1 MSHKSLLLALLMVA
15 SAALVPAP
23 ANAQGVDDARI
34 DRLLEVTR
42 ARQLID
48 SMLPQLEASQQQ
60 MFEQLTAGRTVDAD
74 QQVSMERIRARS
86 NASMRQVL
94 AWDNLEP
101 IYRDLYRETFS
112 AEDVDAMLAFY
123 ESPTGQRVL
132 DKMPLLMEKSMVAMQ
147 RIVVPL
153 LQQLEQDIL
162 AEASAGG
169 ASPAD

>member
-1 MSHKSLLLALLMVA
+1 MSHKSLFLAALLAA
-15 SAALVPAP
+15 SAALAPAP
-23 ANAQGVDDARI
+23 AAAQGVDDARI

-48 SMLPQLEASQQQ
+48 SMLPQVEASQQQ
-60 MFEQLTAGRTVDAD
+60 MFEQIVAGRNVDASG
-74 QQVSMERIRARS
+74 QAAMERIRERS
-86 NASMRQVL
+86 NAALRQVL

-123 ESPTGQRVL
+123 DSPTGQRVL
-132 DKMPLLMEKSMVAMQ
+132 DKMPLLMEKTMVAMQ

-153 LQQLEQDIL
+153 LQQLEQDIR
-162 AEASAGG
+162 AETSA
-169 ASPAD
+169 AD

>member
-1 MSHKSLLLALLMVA
+1 MSHKSLFLALLLAA
-15 SAALVPAP
+15 SAALAPAP
-23 ANAQGVDDARI
+23 VAAQGADDARI

-48 SMLPQLEASQQQ
+48 SMLPQVEASQQQ
-60 MFEQLTAGRTVDAD
+60 MFEQIAAGRRVDAD
-74 QQVSMERIRARS
+74 QQATMERIRERS
-86 NASMRQVL
+86 AAALRQVL
-94 AWDNLEP
+94 AWENLEP

-132 DKMPLLMEKSMVAMQ
+132 DKMPLLMEKTMVAMQ

-153 LQQLEQDIL
+153 LQQLEQDIR
-162 AEASAGG
+162 AETSA
-169 ASPAD
+169 AD

>member
-1 MSHKSLLLALLMVA
+1 MSHKSLFLTLLLAA
-15 SAALVPAP
+15 SAAFAP
-23 ANAQGVDDARI
+23 TPVAAQGADDARI

-48 SMLPQLEASQQQ
+48 SMLPQVEASQQQ
-60 MFEQLTAGRTVDAD
+60 MFEQIAAGRRIDAD
-74 QQVSMERIRARS
+74 QQAAMERIRERS
-86 NASMRQVL
+86 AAALRQVL

-132 DKMPLLMEKSMVAMQ
+132 DKMPLLMEKTMVAMQ

-153 LQQLEQDIL
+153 LQQLEQDIR
-162 AEASAGG
+162 AETSA
-169 ASPAD
+169 AD

>member
-1 MSHKSLLLALLMVA
+1 MSHKSLFLTLLLAV
-15 SAALVPAP
+15 SAAFAPAP
-23 ANAQGVDDARI
+23 VAAQGADDTRI

-48 SMLPQLEASQQQ
+48 SMLPQVEASQQQ
-60 MFEQLTAGRTVDAD
+60 MFEQIAAGRRVDAD
-74 QQVSMERIRARS
+74 QQATMERIRERS
-86 NASMRQVL
+86 AAALRQVL
-94 AWDNLEP
+94 AWENLEP

-132 DKMPLLMEKSMVAMQ
+132 DKMPLLMEKTMVAMQ

-153 LQQLEQDIL
+153 LQQLEQDIR
-162 AEASAGG
+162 AETSA
-169 ASPAD
+169 AD

>member
-1 MSHKSLLLALLMVA
+1 MSHKSLLLALLMM
-15 SAALVPAP
+15 AP
-23 ANAQGVDDARI
+23 AVLVAAPAHAQGADDARI

-42 ARQLID
+42 SQQLID

-60 MFEQLTAGRTVDAD
+60 MFEQLTAGRTVSAD
-74 QQVSMERIRARS
+74 QQASMERIRTRS
-86 NASMRQVL
+86 NAAMRQVL

-112 AEDVDAMLAFY
+112 AEDIDAMLAFY

-147 RIVVPL
+147 RVVVPL

-162 AEASAGG
+162 AETSAGN
-169 ASPAD
+169 

>member
-1 MSHKSLLLALLMVA
+1 MSHKSLFLTLLLAA
-15 SAALVPAP
+15 SAVFAPAP
-23 ANAQGVDDARI
+23 VAAQGADDARI

-48 SMLPQLEASQQQ
+48 SMLPQVEASQQQ
-60 MFEQLTAGRTVDAD
+60 MFEQIAAGRRVDAD
-74 QQVSMERIRARS
+74 QQATMERIRERS
-86 NASMRQVL
+86 AAALRQVL
-94 AWDNLEP
+94 AWENLEP

-132 DKMPLLMEKSMVAMQ
+132 DKMPLLMEKTMVAMQ

-153 LQQLEQDIL
+153 LQQLEQDIR
-162 AEASAGG
+162 AETSA
-169 ASPAD
+169 AD

>member
-1 MSHKSLLLALLMVA
+1 MSHKSLFLALLLAA
-15 SAALVPAP
+15 SAALAPAP
-23 ANAQGVDDARI
+23 VAAQGADDARI

-48 SMLPQLEASQQQ
+48 SMLPQVEASQQQ
-60 MFEQLTAGRTVDAD
+60 MFEQIAAGRRVDAD
-74 QQVSMERIRARS
+74 QQAAMERIRERS
-86 NASMRQVL
+86 AAALRQVL
-94 AWDNLEP
+94 AWENLEP

-132 DKMPLLMEKSMVAMQ
+132 DKMPLLMEKTMVAMQ

-153 LQQLEQDIL
+153 LQQLEQDIR
-162 AEASAGG
+162 AETSA
-169 ASPAD
+169 AD